1 MEDFSRPIIPW
12 QRITAANQFC
22 ITSPGTLVLDSMA
35 FISNTKGAEY
45 LLLAVLNSRLV
56 YFWIKKNVH
65 EYGSTGFRLSNQYV
79 EQIPI
84 PKASIE
90 LLLQAKQLVEP
101 LLHCEDQE
109 AEDRINTFV
118 YTLYGLTS
126 IEIDIIESLQIRL

>member
-84 PKASIE
+84 PKAGAES
-90 LLLQAKQLVEP
+90 LLEAKSLVEP
-101 LLHCEDQE
+101 LLHCKDHG
-109 AEDRINTFV
+109 ADDRINKFV
-118 YTLYGLTS
+118 YNLYGLS
-126 IEIDIIESLQIRL
+126 SREIDVIESQQIQL